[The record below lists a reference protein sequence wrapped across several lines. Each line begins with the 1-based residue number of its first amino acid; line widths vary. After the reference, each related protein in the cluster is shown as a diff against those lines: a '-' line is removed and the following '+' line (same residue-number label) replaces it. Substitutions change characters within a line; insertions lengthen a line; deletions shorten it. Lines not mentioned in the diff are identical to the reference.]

1 MSLQSLPISSLRSLS
16 RAYVRYAPWSLG
28 KETLYRQF
36 IKTRIAWRPGQSMAR
51 TVHGTRHRIRFPDSI
66 QTRLYYFGIWEP
78 AVTQVFL
85 DVLKPGDVVIDIG
98 ANVGYYTLLSSACV
112 GRKGEVWAIEASPSI
127 FRELQEA
134 VALNNAANV
143 RAANVA
149 VHKEHARVRFYKA
162 DAGNIG
168 RSTMME
174 DGHEGMEL
182 EAEVEARPL
191 GSIVPLE
198 KLLRA
203 RLIKIDVEGAEWLVF
218 EGIRPLLNQFS
229 PETCWLMELA
239 PQRMEPG
246 QCEAIFEAFTK
257 LGYHGY
263 RIQNTYLDDEYLRPH
278 RQTHEILDRAPVTQ
292 SDVLF
297 MRSAEGAPL

>member
-1 MSLQSLPISSLRSLS
+1 MSLKSLPISFIRTIA
-16 RAYVRYAPWSLG
+16 RAYVRYAPWCIG
-28 KETLYRQF
+28 KRALFQQF
-36 IKTRIAWRPGQSMAR
+36 IQTRIAWRAGHSMAR
-51 TVHGTRHRIRFPDSI
+51 TIHGARHRVRFPDSI

-85 DVLKPGDVVIDIG
+85 DVLKPGDVVVDIG
-98 ANVGYYTLLSSACV
+98 ANVGYYTLLSSTCV
-112 GRKGEVWAIEASPSI
+112 GKTGEVWAIEASPSI

-134 VALNNAANV
+134 VALNNATNVKVANL
-143 RAANVA
+143 A
-149 VHKEHARVRFYKA
+149 VHNEHTRVHFYKA
-162 DAGNIG
+162 TAENIG

-174 DGHEGMEL
+174 DGHEGMAL

-198 KLLRA
+198 RLLRA
-203 RLIKIDVEGAEWLVF
+203 KLIKIDVEGAEWLVF

-239 PQRMEPG
+239 PQRMEAG
-246 QCEAIFEAFTK
+246 QCEAIFDAFAE
-257 LGYHGY
+257 LGYHAY
-263 RIQNTYLDDEYLRPH
+263 RIQNTYLDDEYLRPR

-297 MRSAEGAPL
+297 MRSPN